1 MIVCLLSIS
10 AVSAETVND
19 TSTQINNH
27 DSSLMDES
35 ADKNLLSV
43 SSNEGEIQ
51 ENADEGTFT
60 AFEEL
65 LTVNENDY
73 SIDEKIGIYG
83 YSNIKIN
90 TPDVIKYYKGP
101 ERLYVTLEDQYN
113 QPIANAEVKIT
124 INNQP
129 YTKITDNNGM
139 ASMAINLNSG
149 EYRVTSEYGGAKT
162 YSTVNV
168 KDTVLANDFSKIY
181 KNGTQYYG
189 TFVDSQGNLIRNRNV
204 EININGILYI
214 RKTNDLGVACMN
226 INLNPGEYILTATNP
241 LSGEQHTTKVT
252 VLPSIIDNYD
262 LTKYYKSQSKYTL
275 RIIGDNGRPV
285 GEGVEVKLNINGVF
299 YTRTT
304 DASGYMNMNINL
316 PPGTY
321 TVTAEYNG
329 LRASNTINVLSVLET
344 KDLSMKYHDGS
355 KFEAKILD
363 GQGRACAGQTVTFNI
378 NGVFYEKVTGDD
390 GVARL
395 SINLP
400 AGDYIITSTFN
411 GLNAAN
417 NVYIAPDYNSNSN
430 SNSGMDSYIDY
441 NDESNSDSNTNTN
454 TNTNDDEIFY
464 INLPYQD
471 KIEMTFQKGK
481 YKVKV
486 YEWRVPPY
494 CELDIILF
502 DINDKQISKFDY
514 DTYYYHE
521 GAWHDMPVNEWGSN
535 YHKWHF
541 APDVH
546 ITQVAVKL
554 KDASWY

>member
-168 KDTVLANDFSKIY
+168 KDTVIANDFSKIY

-241 LSGEQHTTKVT
+241 LSGEQHT
-252 VLPSIIDNYD
+252 I
-262 LTKYYKSQSKYTL
+262 
-275 RIIGDNGRPV
+275 
-285 GEGVEVKLNINGVF
+285 
-299 YTRTT
+299 
-304 DASGYMNMNINL
+304 
-316 PPGTY
+316 
-321 TVTAEYNG
+321 
-329 LRASNTINVLSVLET
+329 
-344 KDLSMKYHDGS
+344 
-355 KFEAKILD
+355 
-363 GQGRACAGQTVTFNI
+363 
-378 NGVFYEKVTGDD
+378 
-390 GVARL
+390 
-395 SINLP
+395 
-400 AGDYIITSTFN
+400 
-411 GLNAAN
+411 
-417 NVYIAPDYNSNSN
+417 
-430 SNSGMDSYIDY
+430 
-441 NDESNSDSNTNTN
+441 
-454 TNTNDDEIFY
+454 
-464 INLPYQD
+464 
-471 KIEMTFQKGK
+471 
-481 YKVKV
+481 
-486 YEWRVPPY
+486 
-494 CELDIILF
+494 
-502 DINDKQISKFDY
+502 
-514 DTYYYHE
+514 
-521 GAWHDMPVNEWGSN
+521 
-535 YHKWHF
+535 
-541 APDVH
+541 
-546 ITQVAVKL
+546 
-554 KDASWY
+554 